1 MKTALDVQREMNN
14 YQPRY
19 QKKTIR
25 QKLEQA
31 ISSREYEKFSE
42 KYLDRVITHSIVR
55 NQTARSYEDK
65 EYPFV
70 ILEKWIKY
78 DDFLTRLV
86 LIAYLDNKEREI
98 FLNSKKLFADI
109 VCKVKH
115 LVKAAMKKRGFKY
128 QQSINLYL
136 DAEGKTYGD
145 LFSCFVIQPKLSEL
159 LNKVYVHI
167 YVLFVCSM
175 IIGLVICLIGNIF
188 FHIDWHRI
196 AATPIALLIL
206 FVISLLVGYLY
217 SKDEF
222 KDEIHSQQQI
232 LLEKEERD

>member
-70 ILEKWIKY
+70 ILEK
-78 DDFLTRLV
+78 
-86 LIAYLDNKEREI
+86 
-98 FLNSKKLFADI
+98 
-109 VCKVKH
+109 
-115 LVKAAMKKRGFKY
+115 
-128 QQSINLYL
+128 
-136 DAEGKTYGD
+136 
-145 LFSCFVIQPKLSEL
+145 
-159 LNKVYVHI
+159 
-167 YVLFVCSM
+167 
-175 IIGLVICLIGNIF
+175 
-188 FHIDWHRI
+188 
-196 AATPIALLIL
+196 
-206 FVISLLVGYLY
+206 
-217 SKDEF
+217 
-222 KDEIHSQQQI
+222 
-232 LLEKEERD
+232 

>member
-55 NQTARSYEDK
+55 NQTARSYEGK

-78 DDFLTRLV
+78 DDFLIRLV

-115 LVKAAMKKRGFKY
+115 KVKVAMKKRGFKY
-128 QQSINLYL
+128 QRSKNLYL
-136 DAEGKTYGD
+136 DPQNKPYGD
-145 LFSCFVIQPKLSEL
+145 IFSCFVIKNKFDKKLFLELSFTTIFGIVSCLYLSEFNLRNFFGQLRL
-159 LNKVYVHI
+159 LF
-167 YVLFVCSM
+167 LG
-175 IIGLVICLIGNIF
+175 II
-188 FHIDWHRI
+188 
-196 AATPIALLIL
+196 LLIEYSISDDL
-206 FVISLLVGYLY
+206 FITKVH
-217 SKDEF
+217 K
-222 KDEIHSQQQI
+222 QQQEI
-232 LLEKEERD
+232 FLSEEEKKKREKLNDDV